1 MPARKT
7 DAIAQPAGKRP
18 RGTGAAASPPLPLAK
33 KLVLQEWV
41 LHLFQAKDLADLCD
55 AAFRHP
61 DAERLNSD
69 GVTEFHRHLTNQT
82 YERPELPHASL
93 LR

>member
-7 DAIAQPAGKRP
+7 ATVAPATKRP
-18 RGTGAAASPPLPLAK
+18 RGSGPAASLALPLAK

-41 LHLFQAKDLADLCD
+41 LNLFQAKDLADLCD
-55 AAFRHP
+55 ATFRHP

-82 YERPELPHASL
+82 YERPKLPHAAL
-93 LR
+93 